1 MPIKITPPDL
11 KTYNMVISEYDAEI
25 LQYQRQIAEKDTII
39 DNMKQERN
47 SLYSKIE
54 LTNVV
59 RGKNETRTTSV

>member
-1 MPIKITPPDL
+1 
-11 KTYNMVISEYDAEI
+11 MVISEYDAEI

-47 SLYSKIE
+47 PSYSKIE

>member
-1 MPIKITPPDL
+1 
-11 KTYNMVISEYDAEI
+11 MVISEYDAEI

-47 SLYSKIE
+47 SLYSKRE

-59 RGKNETRTTSV
+59 RGKNKTRTTSV

>member
-1 MPIKITPPDL
+1 
-11 KTYNMVISEYDAEI
+11 MVISEYDTEI

-39 DNMKQERN
+39 DNMKQRN

-59 RGKNETRTTSV
+59 RGKNESRTTSV